1 MYITMKVVSKTQGES
16 MYGAYVSPEVNVVA
30 YRSQGVLCQ
39 SVGGGHEG
47 FGQVG
52 EDFEI

>member
-1 MYITMKVVSKTQGES
+1 MVSKTQGES
-16 MYGAYVSPEVNVVA
+16 MYGTYVTPEVIVVA

-47 FGQVG
+47 FDQVG
-52 EDFEI
+52 DDFEI